1 MMQIFLDTSAYSAF
15 LRGHPEIK
23 QCIQGAETIWINP
36 IVLGELRAGFKRQ
49 KNEDLLTQFLSS
61 PRVHLASVD
70 EETAERY
77 AVILNALWRAG
88 SPIPTNDLWI
98 AASVMQY
105 GLILLTTD
113 AHFLKV
119 SQIIVRHFS
128 PSSTREQKTEE

>member
-15 LRGHPEIK
+15 LRGHHIIK
-23 QCIQGAETIWINP
+23 QSIQRAEMIWINP
-36 IVLGELRAGFKRQ
+36 IVLGELRAGFIRGRKQ
-49 KNEDLLTQFLSS
+49 KNEDLLIQFLSS
-61 PRVHLASVD
+61 PRVQLASVD
-70 EETAERY
+70 EDTAERY
-77 AVILNALWRAG
+77 AVIVNELWRAG
-88 SPIPTNDLWI
+88 NPIPTNDLWI

-128 PSSTREQKTEE
+128 AKST